1 MLDKAISRLGVNTW
15 IDYLT
20 KGAYLGTSVVLAAT
34 NTVRGL
40 KLVVNLVENSKF
52 PLAHLPMDSLS
63 CSPSLGNSKT
73 DGNLS
78 PKYNFKSFT
87 WFA

>member
-1 MLDKAISRLGVNTW
+1 MLDKAISKLGVNTW

-20 KGAYLGTSVVLAAT
+20 KRANLGTSVVLAAI

-40 KLVVNLVENSKF
+40 KLVVNLAENSKL
-52 PLAHLPMDSLS
+52 PLAHLPMDSVS
-63 CSPSLGNSKT
+63 CSLSLGNSKT
-73 DGNLS
+73 DGNSS